1 MRNFVI
7 QYPNNPDY
15 RNQAEVFYQ
24 DLLTLGYSPRS
35 SRTKYRNML
44 EFFCW
49 MEALGITE
57 TEQITTEHL
66 STYFEHIRQRPNKL
80 NGKPLKLQ
88 SCLNHLIAVGQF
100 FNGQQQKGILCQNP
114 SNGLKLPKPKRN
126 RTSKRQ
132 VLTQN
137 EIHTLY
143 QSTETHQERAILALA
158 YGCGLRASE
167 LVAVNVADLRLREKL
182 LIVPKGKGNKR
193 RVVPMSRGVVES
205 VSGYFYQERSLLL
218 RPNTDLSAF
227 MLHSRG
233 GRMRVYTWNKHLREL
248 VERTEDEALIQKK
261 PTLHHLRHSI
271 ATHLLERGMDL
282 EQVRAFLGHSELETT
297 EIYTHVS
304 NEALAKLDVSSK
316 TLAKLVRIKQQ
327 IKR

>member
-7 QYPNNPDY
+7 EYPQNPNY
-15 RNQAEVFYQ
+15 RNQAETFYQ
-24 DLLTLGYSPRS
+24 ELLTLGYAARS
-35 SRTKYRNML
+35 ARTKYSNLMA
-44 EFFCW
+44 FFCW
-49 MEALGITE
+49 METLGITE
-57 TEQITTEHL
+57 TGQINTDHL
-66 STYFEHIRQRPNKL
+66 FNYFHHLTLRPNKL

-100 FNGQQQKGILCQNP
+100 FNALQQKGVLAQNP
-114 SNGLKLPKPKRN
+114 SNSLKLPKPKRN
-126 RTSKRQ
+126 RKSKRQ

-137 EIHTLY
+137 EITTLY

-158 YGCGLRASE
+158 YGCGLRAGE

-193 RVVPMSRGVVES
+193 RVVPMSRGVVEA
-205 VSGYFYQERSLLL
+205 VSAYFYHQRSQLISVE
-218 RPNTDLSAF
+218 TDPGAF

-233 GRMRVYTWNKHLREL
+233 GRMRVYTWNRHLRQL
-248 VERTEDEALIQKK
+248 VERTADETLIAKK

-271 ATHLLERGMDL
+271 ATHLLERGMPL
-282 EQVRAFLGHSELETT
+282 EQVRTFLGHSELETT
-297 EIYTHVS
+297 EIYTHIS
-304 NEALAKLDVSSK
+304 QTYLSG
-316 TLAKLVRIKQQ
+316 

>member
-7 QYPNNPDY
+7 HYPKDQLY
-15 RNQAEVFYQ
+15 RNQAETFYQ
-24 DLLTLGYSPRS
+24 DMLTLGYSPRS
-35 SRTKYRNML
+35 SRAKYRNLL

-49 MEALGITE
+49 MEAGGITE

-66 STYFEHIRQRPNKL
+66 STYFNHLKHRPNKL
-80 NGKPLKLQ
+80 NGKPVKLQ
-88 SCLNHLIAVGQF
+88 TCLNHLIAIGQF
-100 FNGQQQKGILCQNP
+100 FNGLQQKGILDENP
-114 SNGLKLPKPKRN
+114 SNGLKLPRPKRN

-137 EIHTLY
+137 EITTLFNA
-143 QSTETHQERAILALA
+143 TETHQERAILALA

-205 VSGYFYQERSLLL
+205 VSAYFYHQRSQLST
-218 RPNTDLSAF
+218 PNTDQSAF

-233 GRMRVYTWNKHLREL
+233 GRMRVYTWNKYLRQV
-248 VERTEDEALIQKK
+248 VERTEDETLIRKK

-282 EQVRAFLGHSELETT
+282 EQVRNFLGHSELETT

-304 NEALAKLDVSSK
+304 RTYLSG
-316 TLAKLVRIKQQ
+316 

>member
-7 QYPNNPDY
+7 QYPKDPDY

-24 DLLTLGYSPRS
+24 DLLTVGYSPRS
-35 SRTKYRNML
+35 SRTKYRNLL

-57 TEQITTEHL
+57 TEQISTEHL
-66 STYFEHIRQRPNKL
+66 YTYFEHIRQRPNKL

-100 FNGQQQKGILCQNP
+100 FNGLQQKGILDQNP

-126 RTSKRQ
+126 RRSTRE
-132 VLTQN
+132 VLTQE
-137 EIHTLY
+137 EITTLY
-143 QSTETHQERAILALA
+143 NTTETHQERAILALA

-182 LIVPKGKGNKR
+182 LVVPKGKGNKR

-205 VSGYFYQERSLLL
+205 VSGYFYQERNQLLNYKSD
-218 RPNTDLSAF
+218 RSAF

-248 VERTEDEALIQKK
+248 VERTEDQILIKKK

-271 ATHLLERGMDL
+271 ATHLLERGMDM
-282 EQVRAFLGHSELETT
+282 EQVRHFLGHSELETT

-304 NEALAKLDVSSK
+304 RNYLSG
-316 TLAKLVRIKQQ
+316 

>member
-15 RNQAEVFYQ
+15 RNQAEIFYQ
-24 DLLTLGYSPRS
+24 DMLTLGYSPRS
-35 SRTKYRNML
+35 SRTKYRNLL
-44 EFFCW
+44 EFFCQ

-57 TEQITTEHL
+57 TEQITTKHL
-66 STYFEHIRQRPNKL
+66 STYLNHLKHRPNKL
-80 NGKPLKLQ
+80 NGKPVKLQ
-88 SCLNHLIAVGQF
+88 TCLNHLIAIGQF
-100 FNGQQQKGILCQNP
+100 FNGLQQKGILDQNP

-132 VLTQN
+132 VLSQD
-137 EIHTLY
+137 EITTLY
-143 QSTETHQERAILALA
+143 NATETHQERAMLALA

-182 LIVPKGKGNKR
+182 LVVPKGKGNKR

-205 VSGYFYQERSLLL
+205 VSAYFYNQRNQLIT
-218 RPNTDLSAF
+218 PKTDPRAF

-248 VERTEDEALIQKK
+248 VKRTEDETLIAKK

-282 EQVRAFLGHSELETT
+282 EQVRNFLGHSELETT

-304 NEALAKLDVSSK
+304 RNYLSG
-316 TLAKLVRIKQQ
+316 

>member
-1 MRNFVI
+1 MSHHAVFRVLKKCKKGMRNFVI
-7 QYPNNPDY
+7 AYPNNPDY

-24 DLLTLGYSPRS
+24 DLLTLGYAPRS
-35 SRTKYRNML
+35 ARAKYRNLL

-49 MEALGITE
+49 IEALGITE

-66 STYFEHIRQRPNKL
+66 SNYFNHLTHRPNKL
-80 NGKPLKLQ
+80 NGKPVKLQ
-88 SCLNHLIAVGQF
+88 TCLNHLIAVGQF
-100 FNGQQQKGILCQNP
+100 FNGLQQKAILVENP
-114 SNGLKLPKPKRN
+114 SNGLKLPRPKRN
-126 RTSKRQ
+126 RRSTRE

-137 EIHTLY
+137 EITTLY
-143 QSTETHQERAILALA
+143 QATETHQERAILALA

-193 RVVPMSRGVVES
+193 RVVPMSRGVVET
-205 VSGYFYQERSLLL
+205 VSGYFYQERNQLITYK
-218 RPNTDLSAF
+218 TDQRAF

-233 GRMRVYTWNKHLREL
+233 GRMRVYTWNKHLKQL
-248 VERTEDEALIQKK
+248 VERTEDQALIRKK

-282 EQVRAFLGHSELETT
+282 EQVRNFLGHSELETT

-304 NEALAKLDVSSK
+304 RNYLSG
-316 TLAKLVRIKQQ
+316 